1 MRGKTEQDLSG
12 HKGLK
17 KKRYS
22 RSWEPGLDGGALGVS
37 CGLGE
42 RAQTCQSGTEES
54 S

>member
-1 MRGKTEQDLSG
+1 MGTKVKTN
-12 HKGLK
+12 
-17 KKRYS
+17 KRYS